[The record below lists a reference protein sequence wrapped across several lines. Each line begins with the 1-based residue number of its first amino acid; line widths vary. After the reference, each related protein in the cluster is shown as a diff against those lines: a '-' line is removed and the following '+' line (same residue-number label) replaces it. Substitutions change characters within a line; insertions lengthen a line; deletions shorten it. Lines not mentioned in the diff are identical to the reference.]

1 MTDIAAILG
10 DGSAVAHRACVL
22 AAGLLAGWL
31 IARDSRA
38 WPLPPL
44 IRVNLLIVTAL
55 GGMIGAAL
63 PGLVAGGA
71 VGGSVQALAESR
83 ADGLLSVGAVA
94 LMGPKTVMGGLLGGF
109 LAIALFKR
117 VTRVG
122 LDTSDAFA
130 RGACVLMA
138 VGRLGCVFQHCCFGC
153 AVQAPLPP
161 WYGVQQGDGVL
172 RHPVQLIEL
181 AAQGALLIVV
191 LVLHRSDL
199 LAHRRLFLVFLAYG
213 LARFALEFLREPL
226 GATWLGLDVWQYL
239 ALVMAAIGG
248 WQLIRRRG
256 WTTEV
261 PGQRTPA

>member
-22 AAGLLAGWL
+22 AAGVLAGWL
-31 IARDSRA
+31 IARDSRC

-44 IRVNLLIVTAL
+44 IRMNLLIVTAL

-63 PGLVAGGA
+63 PGLCAGGA
-71 VGGSVQALAESR
+71 AGGAVQALAESQ
-83 ADGLLSVGAVA
+83 ADGLLSIGTVA

-117 VTRVG
+117 LTRVEH
-122 LDTSDAFA
+122 DTSDAFA
-130 RGACVLMA
+130 RGACVLMV

-181 AAQGALLIVV
+181 AAQGALLITIH
-191 LVLHRSDL
+191 LLHRRDL

-213 LARFALEFLREPL
+213 SARFALEFLREPL
-226 GATWLGLDVWQYL
+226 GATWFGLNLWQYL

-248 WQLIRRRG
+248 WQLIRRRD
-256 WTTEV
+256 WTAKT
-261 PGQRTPA
+261 PGRRRPA